1 MLASMLSL
9 WAPKLFDSGIH
20 HVLSAILVLIFCV
33 ATYNALYNRYF
44 HPLHRFPGPFWGSVT
59 DLYHTYLLG
68 TGQVHLKQLRLHQSY
83 GSHEGSRSGEINQ
96 LINPSSLGSVIRVSP
111 NLLCF
116 SDPTLLPSVYHRH
129 SEKTPFYSPGMAGEE
144 RPLLQIQGDVEH
156 AANVKILSPT
166 VDLRYIQRAIP
177 ADTYVSIQ
185 WDTFD
190 YLKRS

>member
-1 MLASMLSL
+1 MLSL
-9 WAPKLFDSGIH
+9 WAPKLLDSGIH
-20 HVLSAILVLIFCV
+20 HVLLAMLILSFCF

-68 TGQVHLKQLRLHQSY
+68 TSQVHLKQLGLHQAY
-83 GSHEGSRSGEINQ
+83 GSYEGSRSWAITQ

-156 AANVKILSPT
+156 AANLKILSPT
-166 VDLRYIQRAIP
+166 VDLRCI
-177 ADTYVSIQ
+177 
-185 WDTFD
+185 
-190 YLKRS
+190 

>member
-1 MLASMLSL
+1 MLSL
-9 WAPKLFDSGIH
+9 LAPKLRVCGIH
-20 HVLSAILVLIFCV
+20 HVLLAMLILIFCV

-59 DLYHTYLLG
+59 DLYHTYLLS
-68 TGQVHLKQLRLHQSY
+68 TSRVHLKQLKLHQAY
-83 GSHEGSRSGEINQ
+83 GSYKGSHGEAITQ
-96 LINPSSLGSVIRVSP
+96 LTNPSSLGSVIRVSP

-129 SEKTPFYSPGMAGEE
+129 SEKTPFYSPGMAGEK

-156 AANVKILSPT
+156 AASLKILSPT
-166 VDLRYIQRAIP
+166 VDLRYLKRAIP
-177 ADTYVSIQ
+177 ADTFLSIQ

-190 YLKRS
+190 YLKRP